1 MMNKTPFPEISK
13 DFTIEDIHKIRDWNG
28 ERFAT
33 MTKEEITADINNGAS
48 EFLVVAE
55 NARRA
60 KNADNL
66 TAVV

>member
-1 MMNKTPFPEISK
+1 
-13 DFTIEDIHKIRDWNG
+13 
-28 ERFAT
+28 